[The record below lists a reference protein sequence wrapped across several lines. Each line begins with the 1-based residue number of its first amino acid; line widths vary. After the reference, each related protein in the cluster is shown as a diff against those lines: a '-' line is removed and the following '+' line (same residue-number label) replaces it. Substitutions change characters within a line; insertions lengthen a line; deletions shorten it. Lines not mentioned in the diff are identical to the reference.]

1 MVLNLGRDTLLVELV
16 LMNTPSIS
24 QSRRVE
30 DANLRERSYL
40 FIISTDTSTYHY
52 AIITCKFVDTG
63 RVGLTLA
70 AGTSLLVLL
79 VEDVEVVAIKGI
91 TNKDIGDEF

>member
-1 MVLNLGRDTLLVELV
+1 
-16 LMNTPSIS
+16 MNTPSIG

-30 DANLRERSYL
+30 DANLRERSHL
-40 FIISTDTSTYHY
+40 FIIATDTCTYCY
-52 AIITCKFVDTG
+52 AIITCKFVNTG

>member
-1 MVLNLGRDTLLVELV
+1 MILNLSRDALLVLRV
-16 LMNTPSIS
+16 LMNTASIR

-30 DANLRERSYL
+30 DANLCERSHL
-40 FIISTDTSTYHY
+40 FLICTDTCTYQY
-52 AIITCKFVDTG
+52 AIITCKFVNTG

-70 AGTSLLVLL
+70 ARTSLLVFL
-79 VEDVEVVAIKGI
+79 VEDVEVVVTKRF